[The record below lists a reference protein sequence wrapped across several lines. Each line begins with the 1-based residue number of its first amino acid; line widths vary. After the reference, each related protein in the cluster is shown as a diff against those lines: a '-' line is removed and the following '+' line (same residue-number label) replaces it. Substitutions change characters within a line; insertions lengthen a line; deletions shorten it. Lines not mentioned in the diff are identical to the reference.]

1 MRLLKEEKDILTEDR
16 LDQCRNDANSICRY
30 IDKNGMGVWY
40 DLIDYDMYPMNTSK
54 VSFQVQGDWK
64 HDHARFTNLVYD
76 WAEENDRNIFKIDTE
91 YSDDGDSDN
100 YTAQYDVFITADK
113 DSFDKL
119 NSMRGLFSEGLNAR
133 EKQIYIDSVNE
144 AEDIDDLK
152 EIVHEIYWYDKALFV
167 KINKFPPDRDF
178 EEIKA
183 NILKNLGA
191 VDESLTEDRSLAK
204 PFKKEL
210 KNAYKSF
217 DASRDSV
224 RKKNDAVIK
233 TWNQAADGI
242 PMDDNAKNILL
253 KPEPKFSRFKPD
265 RSNSLEREE
274 YPFYVTYYEETP
286 YYHPEEGGY
295 YVAGR
300 QAIMSK
306 GFDNKEDALKFAR
319 EAADKFGF
327 ERVDDTWYHLGSR
340 YIGEDDSVRVET
352 KKEYLSREEGDSVYE
367 SLTEELSTEAKR
379 NALDRINTEG
389 GYAAYDLEDAA
400 MKYQP
405 DAKNLNDL
413 TDDTVEK
420 VYTDLKNDFL
430 NKLKVYG
437 DDADLDGVLYDV
449 FGVNESLNEA
459 KMWGRNYRYDVVY
472 YTTKRVL
479 YGTTNDLA
487 DAENMVIRAVKHIKD
502 NPWTSVSDKISM
514 IDSIDIEDT
523 ENRNTCAITQKAVKY
538 KLSVLDRLEDMNE
551 SLNEDSTGLTKQER
565 LADWDEL
572 VSICYGYDPF
582 IQYIENGSQQLS
594 AEKANQERNQKFD
607 AIMRKHNLKSNG
619 VPFECTNKRTK
630 EEVARALKAWVE
642 NSDSLTE
649 DTIKTK
655 DGKWTNKGDEGT
667 HGKFNTK
674 KEADAQRRAMFANGF
689 KENLKESI
697 HDWPVVIDNT
707 HIQLPISE
715 NELIYFIETNFLK
728 NKYNIDFI
736 DEVKLVTSGVDE
748 ANRKY
753 YNLKVSGFLKR
764 ENKMFKVPV
773 RVWENGDI
781 EDSRNPLPP
790 VENVIDESLNESA
803 VWVDGNGKEIQRP
816 MSSFGEPNVDYSL
829 ISKQAKDYKEKQN
842 IIRNLIQ
849 TYDQVKIQGMSPI
862 VALIRD
868 NAGNT
873 IYRFDFL
880 EKNKDFEDQ
889 IAEFKSLVGKGLKE
903 SSDKWAVV
911 DDNSGDILD
920 VFYSKDEAKASAA
933 ETQGLRDSGMYRQH
947 RGPFVVEP
955 YYESLK
961 ESAAMD
967 TAKKLEDDGWT
978 VLSNVIRGGDMKHYW
993 LARKMN
999 KERGKADWKA
1009 IDDETGNV
1017 IDISYDQALGREPI
1031 GVSSGVSKLSKQLG
1045 KMLLPKDESLKESSS
1060 SLEKEIYDM
1069 LNDMG
1074 GYTDYQGR
1082 IDAVADEFNIS
1093 KDEAEG
1099 YVCNWIQFY
1108 NEESDMDESLKEDI
1122 PVVAGNNTKFT
1133 FDNDFINYNDFLSDN
1148 FDGWSDDIDYLIK
1161 DLNKCARALRTSANK
1176 LVFYKDY
1183 DEDFYAIDDIS
1194 TVVDYIAEDYSMYEL
1209 SGTGIKFI
1217 VCVDLSVPFW
1227 IFKNEQ
1233 EGDRVVN
1240 SVKSYVSSL
1249 NEDFKLEGL
1258 VDIHDDFQF
1267 ARENWKKLVPDVDF
1281 DIALERWNKESKL
1294 AEPVH
1299 WYAKPLYSA
1308 KAWDDM
1314 VQMFQKTDI
1323 PKIEEPEELDID
1335 DSDDSEISFNDDF
1348 DAEPEE

>member
-1 MRLLKEEKDILTEDR
+1 MKLIKEEKDILTEDR

-64 HDHARFTNLVYD
+64 HDHARFKNLVYD
-76 WAEENDRNIFKIDTE
+76 WAEENGRDIFKID
-91 YSDDGDSDN
+91 SIDLDDGDSDN
-100 YTAQYDVFITADK
+100 YTARYDVFITADK
-113 DSFDKL
+113 DSFDRL
-119 NSMRGLFSEGLNAR
+119 NSMRGLFSEGLNDR

-224 RKKNDAVIK
+224 RKKNDAVVK

-242 PMDDNAKNILL
+242 PMDDNAKKILL

-306 GFDNKEDALKFAR
+306 GFDNKEDALKFAK

-327 ERVDDTWYHLGSR
+327 ERIDDTWYHLGSR

-352 KKEYLSREEGDSVYE
+352 KREYLSREEGDSVYE
-367 SLTEELSTEAKR
+367 SLAEELSTEAKR

-405 DAKNLNDL
+405 DAKDLNDL

-420 VYTDLKNDFL
+420 VYTDLKNDFI

-449 FGVNESLNEA
+449 FGVSESL
-459 KMWGRNYRYDVVY
+459 K
-472 YTTKRVL
+472 
-479 YGTTNDLA
+479 
-487 DAENMVIRAVKHIKD
+487 
-502 NPWTSVSDKISM
+502 
-514 IDSIDIEDT
+514 
-523 ENRNTCAITQKAVKY
+523 
-538 KLSVLDRLEDMNE
+538 E
-551 SLNEDSTGLTKQER
+551 SLGADIDKLEQQISDMEVGDSVIVKNYKNGDTYEFVKRNDSNQIS
-565 LADWDEL
+565 A
-572 VSICYGYDPF
+572 F
-582 IQYIENGSQQLS
+582 ENIRGKNHMASPMQVFGWAKDSLIYAHFSPQFLS
-594 AEKANQERNQKFD
+594 
-607 AIMRKHNLKSNG
+607 
-619 VPFECTNKRTK
+619 
-630 EEVARALKAWVE
+630 
-642 NSDSLTE
+642 SDLTE

-674 KEADAQRRAMFANGF
+674 KEADAQRRAMFSNGYR
-689 KENLKESI
+689 ENLKESI
-697 HDWPVVIDNT
+697 HDWPIIIDNT
-707 HIQLPISE
+707 QIQLPISE
-715 NELIYFIETNFLK
+715 NELIYFIETNFLT
-728 NKYNIDFI
+728 NYNIDFI

-753 YNLKVSGFLKR
+753 YNLKVSGFLKQ
-764 ENKMFKVPV
+764 NKMFKVPV

-790 VENVIDESLNESA
+790 VENVIDESA

-880 EKNKDFEDQ
+880 EKNKNFDDQ
-889 IAEFKSLVGKGLKE
+889 IAEFKSLVGKE
-903 SSDKWAVV
+903 
-911 DDNSGDILD
+911 
-920 VFYSKDEAKASAA
+920 
-933 ETQGLRDSGMYRQH
+933 
-947 RGPFVVEP
+947 
-955 YYESLK
+955 
-961 ESAAMD
+961 
-967 TAKKLEDDGWT
+967 
-978 VLSNVIRGGDMKHYW
+978 
-993 LARKMN
+993 
-999 KERGKADWKA
+999 
-1009 IDDETGNV
+1009 
-1017 IDISYDQALGREPI
+1017 
-1031 GVSSGVSKLSKQLG
+1031 
-1045 KMLLPKDESLKESSS
+1045 LKESSS
-1060 SLEKEIYDM
+1060 SLEKEIYAM

-1082 IDAVADEFNIS
+1082 IDAVADEFNMS

-1108 NEESDMDESLKEDI
+1108 DEESDMDESLKEDI
-1122 PVVAGNNTKFT
+1122 PVVAGSNTKFT
-1133 FDNDFINYNDFLSDN
+1133 FDNDFINYNDFLADN
-1148 FDGWSDDIDYLIK
+1148 FDSWSDDIDYLMK
-1161 DLNKCARALRTSANK
+1161 DLNKCAKALRTSANK

-1194 TVVDYIAEDYSMYEL
+1194 TVVDHIAEDYSMYEL
-1209 SGTGIKFI
+1209 SGTGIRFI
-1217 VCVDLSVPFW
+1217 VCADFSPCVW

-1233 EGDRVVN
+1233 EGNRVVN
-1240 SVKSYVSSL
+1240 SIKSYVSSL

-1299 WYAKPLYSA
+1299 WYAKPLYSS

-1323 PKIEEPEELDID
+1323 PEIEEPEEQDID
-1335 DSDDSEISFNDDF
+1335 DSDDSDMSFNDDF
-1348 DAEPEE
+1348 DAESEE

>member
-1 MRLLKEEKDILTEDR
+1 M
-16 LDQCRNDANSICRY
+16 SI
-30 IDKNGMGVWY
+30 
-40 DLIDYDMYPMNTSK
+40 
-54 VSFQVQGDWK
+54 
-64 HDHARFTNLVYD
+64 
-76 WAEENDRNIFKIDTE
+76 
-91 YSDDGDSDN
+91 
-100 YTAQYDVFITADK
+100 
-113 DSFDKL
+113 
-119 NSMRGLFSEGLNAR
+119 
-133 EKQIYIDSVNE
+133 
-144 AEDIDDLK
+144 
-152 EIVHEIYWYDKALFV
+152 
-167 KINKFPPDRDF
+167 
-178 EEIKA
+178 
-183 NILKNLGA
+183 
-191 VDESLTEDRSLAK
+191 
-204 PFKKEL
+204 
-210 KNAYKSF
+210 
-217 DASRDSV
+217 
-224 RKKNDAVIK
+224 
-233 TWNQAADGI
+233 
-242 PMDDNAKNILL
+242 
-253 KPEPKFSRFKPD
+253 
-265 RSNSLEREE
+265 
-274 YPFYVTYYEETP
+274 
-286 YYHPEEGGY
+286 
-295 YVAGR
+295 
-300 QAIMSK
+300 
-306 GFDNKEDALKFAR
+306 
-319 EAADKFGF
+319 
-327 ERVDDTWYHLGSR
+327 
-340 YIGEDDSVRVET
+340 
-352 KKEYLSREEGDSVYE
+352 
-367 SLTEELSTEAKR
+367 EAKR

-405 DAKNLNDL
+405 DAKDLNDL

-420 VYTDLKNDFL
+420 VYTDLKNDFI

-449 FGVNESLNEA
+449 FGVSESLNESLGADIDKLEQQISDMKVGDSVIIKNYKNGDTYEFVKRNDSNQISAFENIRGKNHMASPMQVFGWA
-459 KMWGRNYRYDVVY
+459 KDSLIYAHFNPQFS
-472 YTTKRVL
+472 L
-479 YGTTNDLA
+479 NDL
-487 DAENMVIRAVKHIKD
+487 
-502 NPWTSVSDKISM
+502 S
-514 IDSIDIEDT
+514 
-523 ENRNTCAITQKAVKY
+523 
-538 KLSVLDRLEDMNE
+538 
-551 SLNEDSTGLTKQER
+551 
-565 LADWDEL
+565 
-572 VSICYGYDPF
+572 
-582 IQYIENGSQQLS
+582 
-594 AEKANQERNQKFD
+594 
-607 AIMRKHNLKSNG
+607 
-619 VPFECTNKRTK
+619 
-630 EEVARALKAWVE
+630 
-642 NSDSLTE
+642 E

-697 HDWPVVIDNT
+697 HDWPIIIDNT
-707 HIQLPISE
+707 NIQLPISE
-715 NELIYFIETNFLK
+715 NELIYFIETNLLK

-753 YNLKVSGFLKR
+753 YNLKVSGFLKQ
-764 ENKMFKVPV
+764 NKMFKVPV

-790 VENVIDESLNESA
+790 VENVIDESLTSFEAKSVIDKLNYYFNHHLQGYQTEADVINAINIYDNIYEVEVKFTCRYEFYNRDSDDIPYKEYEYDYEYKTYKCAISENGDVNIINNESLNEDDEYKTLAKLSKGLEVISYPYGYAITDGWTNDRLTVRDGDFKVDDGRFRLSEKDKVKIRSLIKKGILKETLSESA

-880 EKNKDFEDQ
+880 EKNKNFDDQ
-889 IAEFKSLVGKGLKE
+889 IAEFKSLVGKE
-903 SSDKWAVV
+903 
-911 DDNSGDILD
+911 
-920 VFYSKDEAKASAA
+920 
-933 ETQGLRDSGMYRQH
+933 
-947 RGPFVVEP
+947 
-955 YYESLK
+955 
-961 ESAAMD
+961 
-967 TAKKLEDDGWT
+967 
-978 VLSNVIRGGDMKHYW
+978 
-993 LARKMN
+993 
-999 KERGKADWKA
+999 
-1009 IDDETGNV
+1009 
-1017 IDISYDQALGREPI
+1017 
-1031 GVSSGVSKLSKQLG
+1031 
-1045 KMLLPKDESLKESSS
+1045 LKESSS
-1060 SLEKEIYDM
+1060 SLEKEIYAM

-1082 IDAVADEFNIS
+1082 IDAVADEFNMS

-1108 NEESDMDESLKEDI
+1108 DEESDMDESLKEDI
-1122 PVVAGNNTKFT
+1122 PVVAGSNTKFT
-1133 FDNDFINYNDFLSDN
+1133 FDNDFINYNDFLADN
-1148 FDGWSDDIDYLIK
+1148 FDGWSDDIDYLMK

-1194 TVVDYIAEDYSMYEL
+1194 TVVDHIAEDYSMYEL
-1209 SGTGIKFI
+1209 SGTGIRFI
-1217 VCVDLSVPFW
+1217 VCAEFSPCVW

-1233 EGDRVVN
+1233 EGNRVVN
-1240 SVKSYVSSL
+1240 SIKSYVSSL

-1323 PKIEEPEELDID
+1323 PEIEEPEDFELDQD
-1335 DSDDSEISFNDDF
+1335 DSDMSFNDDF